1 MKLKIKKINMYDNIC
16 IYFALIIVVLS
27 HYLKNIYKVG
37 GEGITFYAGYIAW
50 LVMFGYFFI
59 LKNKLSVNKKLIY
72 ITLILLINEI
82 IGVLLGENNDFLVL
96 SEIHQALFFIIAI
109 WVAYGN
115 DKQYGKV
122 LTIEQID
129 KIMRLIV
136 ILGMF
141 ASLYAMIWQ
150 NDSVVNVLKGVSVSI
165 YSWKYRSF

>member
-82 IGVLLGENNDFLVL
+82 IGVL
-96 SEIHQALFFIIAI
+96 
-109 WVAYGN
+109 
-115 DKQYGKV
+115 
-122 LTIEQID
+122 
-129 KIMRLIV
+129 
-136 ILGMF
+136 
-141 ASLYAMIWQ
+141 
-150 NDSVVNVLKGVSVSI
+150 
-165 YSWKYRSF
+165 